1 MQNSLKQDIQKLV
14 DGFASDL
21 ERLVRQAAVR
31 AVSDALGAPAPSAA
45 RPAALPAKSR
55 VRSNKKPAKSP
66 AKAAPRA
73 AKAAKPAAAVSSG
86 ASKGKTR
93 IRRNDSQIDGLANQ
107 IHDYVASHPGQRAE
121 QIKAALKISGGN
133 WGLPI
138 KRLIDSGRLVAKGE
152 KRATTYT
159 RGAGRPGK

>member
-31 AVSDALGAPAPSAA
+31 AVSDALGAPAASASK
-45 RPAALPAKSR
+45 PASLPAKSR
-55 VRSNKKPAKSP
+55 VRSNKKPAKAP
-66 AKAAPRA
+66 AKAAAPRA
-73 AKAAKPAAAVSSG
+73 AKAAKASSAG
-86 ASKGKTR
+86 SRGKTR
-93 IRRNDSQIDGLANQ
+93 IRRNDSQINGLANQ

-121 QIKAALKISGGN
+121 QIKAALKISSGN

-159 RGAGRPGK
+159 RGVARPGK

>member
-1 MQNSLKQDIQKLV
+1 METAVVQNSLKQDIQKLV

-31 AVSDALGAPAPSAA
+31 AVSDALGAPGASAA
-45 RPAALPAKSR
+45 KPAVVAAKAGGR
-55 VRSNKKPAKSP
+55 RNKKPAKSP
-66 AKAAPRA
+66 AAVAARP
-73 AKAAKPAAAVSSG
+73 AKAAKPA
-86 ASKGKTR
+86 KGKTR

-121 QIKAALKISGGN
+121 QIKSALKIPSNN

-138 KRLIDSGRLVAKGE
+138 KRLLDSGRLVAKGE

-159 RGAGRPGK
+159 RGTGRPAK

>member
-31 AVSDALGAPAPSAA
+31 AVSDALGAPAAGA
-45 RPAALPAKSR
+45 TKPAALPAKTR
-55 VRSNKKPAKSP
+55 ARNNKKPAKAT
-66 AKAAPRA
+66 AKAAAPRA
-73 AKAAKPAAAVSSG
+73 AKPSAAG
-86 ASKGKTR
+86 QKGKTR

-121 QIKAALKISGGN
+121 QIKAALKISSNN

-138 KRLIDSGRLVAKGE
+138 KRLIDSGRLIAKGE

-159 RGAGRPGK
+159 RGVARAGK

>member
-1 MQNSLKQDIQKLV
+1 METAAVQNSLKQDIQKLV

-31 AVSDALGAPAPSAA
+31 AVSDALGAPSVSAP
-45 RPAALPAKSR
+45 RPAALAAKPQA
-55 VRSNKKPAKSP
+55 RSNKKPAKAP
-66 AKAAPRA
+66 AKAAAPRP
-73 AKAAKPAAAVSSG
+73 AKAAKP
-86 ASKGKTR
+86 SKGKTR
-93 IRRNDSQIDGLANQ
+93 IRRNDSQIDALASQ

-121 QIKAALKISGGN
+121 QIKAALKIPSNN

-138 KRLIDSGRLVAKGE
+138 KRLLDSGRLVAKGE

-159 RGAGRPGK
+159 RGVARAGK

>member
-14 DGFASDL
+14 DDFASDL

-31 AVSDALGAPAPSAA
+31 AVSDALGAPGAAPVKSAA
-45 RPAALPAKSR
+45 PAAKSQP
-55 VRSNKKPAKSP
+55 RSNKKPAKAP
-66 AKAAPRA
+66 AKAAAPRA
-73 AKAAKPAAAVSSG
+73 AKAPKAS
-86 ASKGKTR
+86 SKGKTR
-93 IRRNDSQIDGLANQ
+93 IRRNDNQIDGLANQ

-121 QIKAALKISGGN
+121 QIKAALKIPSNN

-138 KRLIDSGRLVAKGE
+138 KRLIDSGRLIAKGE

-159 RGAGRPGK
+159 RGVARPAK